1 MNIRLDPPPVLA
13 RQLCQRGV
21 KLQQSART
29 HNRFA
34 DGSKSLP
41 GSGCSSAHSTHC
53 VLLQGLRQLF
63 GNWLAVP
70 LEHFFLSLSNSAT
83 HGHADPNQQQHGLP
97 QCQGGCEGLEQ
108 GSVGEAWESWKPD
121 SRERTCSNPHFIESW
136 VSPLHS
142 IPCTAEL

>member
-34 DGSKSLP
+34 DASKSLP
-41 GSGCSSAHSTHC
+41 GSGCSSAHSTQC

-63 GNWLAVP
+63 GDWLHVP
-70 LEHFFLSLSNSAT
+70 LEHFFLSLSNSAI

-97 QCQGGCEGLEQ
+97 QCQGGCEGAGAEECGRNLGELEAREQ
-108 GSVGEAWESWKPD
+108 GENLLKSTFYRKLGVSSVQHP
-121 SRERTCSNPHFIESW
+121 
-136 VSPLHS
+136 SP
-142 IPCTAEL
+142 